1 MDPYDLRPIL
11 YPPAPGLSM
20 RQHPPSSE
28 HVTPSLP
35 GLERQ
40 TKRQASGS
48 PSGDSSRLAKK
59 GRVEYEAF
67 TTDGTTSTS
76 LAPAVFSGVQSVQTV
91 GGVYTAVGRDTIT
104 IHNHYNSPIEIDVL
118 QILNS
123 LGLPN
128 FRAIQQDTLFKATD
142 GTCLWLLKGEMLR
155 IWIER
160 GTILWGIGIPGAGKT
175 ILVSL
180 LVNDISKIEQHPG
193 NNTCVAFVYIR
204 YSEPL
209 TIQDIL
215 QSLVKQVVERHQDVV
230 PIVSPVY
237 ARHKRDGTKPTPKE
251 LVKMLS
257 EIIRSGKKA
266 FFFIDALDELAPGD
280 RRTLL
285 DLLSSLDAR
294 LFITSRPLESLQ
306 RSFPR
311 ARFFDVAAHPS
322 DIRLLIKDAI
332 RQDPDLSE
340 LLDNVDIE
348 DKIIEKICQKSGG
361 MFLHATLQLKSLRNC
376 LNAQHVEDTLEQ
388 FPVQIEDVYAQTWKR
403 IVNQGPNH
411 AYLANLV
418 FLWILYAKRELYIE
432 ELRHL
437 VATCPDTHAYEPK
450 RLVPEALLVAVCCG
464 LVAVD
469 EKTRRVRFIHY
480 TTRDTIEPLILQV
493 YADPHAALALVCIAH
508 LTKCGMQN
516 ATFEDDADLVR
527 ALAKDSLLDY
537 AYRSWDFHAHK
548 SHPSGFAALAI
559 KEFVLTCRRYP
570 SQFLYKRDLLG
581 ALHMAVH
588 FDFTALIH
596 AAAEHQSPN
605 SLTHVLRWSPLY
617 IACDHG
623 KETCIE
629 ALLTLPN
636 IDINLRCEGR
646 MWTPLILASRQ
657 GFHKC
662 AILLVKSPSI
672 DVNAKDSSGW
682 TALAY
687 ASSRNDVKMIRIL
700 LEAPHVDVNVRND
713 QGNTSLIIAS
723 NHNCAQSVAFLV
735 ETPGIDVNAANGAGK
750 TALMCAS
757 RQKGGQWGLCDL
769 QIKVAKSLLS
779 VPDIDVNAT
788 DHEGVT
794 ALMHASA
801 AGDTELVAMF
811 LKVPGFDLNAKDK
824 RGRNALMWAL
834 GVGRSTD
841 VAKLLLT
848 APKSDVNAANEDGN
862 TALMLAITLGNIDA
876 VKLLL
881 TVPTLDINAANKV
894 GSTALKW
901 AIGGGRR
908 SREMVQLLLKAPGI
922 DASSKDKDGRTMLMF
937 ASGCGDVKV
946 VRLLLQ
952 VPGVDVGLVDNRGMS
967 ALDFAVHYKRVG
979 VVNLL
984 RAHGPRS
991 SLPMLPM

>member
-1 MDPYDLRPIL
+1 MDPYYLRPTL
-11 YPPAPGLSM
+11 YPPDLGLSM

-180 LVNDISKIEQHPG
+180 LVNDISKMEQHPG
-193 NNTCVAFVYIR
+193 NNICVAFVYIR

-251 LVKMLS
+251 LVTMLS

-376 LNAQHVEDTLEQ
+376 LNAQHIEDTLEQ
-388 FPVQIEDVYAQTWKR
+388 FPVQIEDVYAETWKR

-418 FLWILYAKRELYIE
+418 FLWILYAKWELRIE

-480 TTRDTIEPLILQV
+480 TTRDTIGPLILQV
-493 YADPHAALALVCIAH
+493 YADPHAVLALVCITH
-508 LTKCGMQN
+508 LTKCGMQK
-516 ATFEDDADLVR
+516 ATFEDDTALDE
-527 ALAKDSLLDY
+527 ALAKDSLLNY
-537 AYRSWDFHAHK
+537 AHCYWVFH
-548 SHPSGFAALAI
+548 SHSSSGLATTAI
-559 KEFVLTCRRYP
+559 TEFILACVSYPCQPFRTFDVLGPLQLASYCGFKT
-570 SQFLYKRDLLG
+570 
-581 ALHMAVH
+581 
-588 FDFTALIH
+588 LIQQC
-596 AAAEHQSPN
+596 ANRQSPK
-605 SLTHVLRWSPLY
+605 SLTHYGKASPLLL
-617 IACDHG
+617 ACERG
-623 KETCIE
+623 KEGCVE

-636 IDINLRCEGR
+636 LDVNLKSHNRLE
-646 MWTPLILASRQ
+646 MSTPLIQATHR
-657 GFHKC
+657 GFHKIV
-662 AILLVKSPSI
+662 ILLLNAPCI
-672 DVNAKDSSGW
+672 DVNAKDSLGR
-682 TALAY
+682 TALAH
-687 ASSRNDVKMIRIL
+687 ASLRDDVKMIQIL
-700 LEAPHVDVNVRND
+700 LEAPHVDVNVRD
-713 QGNTSLIIAS
+713 EGGNTSLIIAS
-723 NHNCAQSVAFLV
+723 NHDCAQSVALLV
-735 ETPGIDVNAANGAGK
+735 ETPGIDVNAANRAGK

-757 RQKGGQWGLCDL
+757 LQKGRQWWLRDS
-769 QIKVAKSLLS
+769 QNKVAKSLLS
-779 VPDIDVNAT
+779 VPDIDVNAA
-788 DHEGVT
+788 DRKGVT

-801 AGDTELVAMF
+801 AGDPELVAMF
-811 LKVPGFDLNAKDK
+811 VKVPGLDVNAQD
-824 RGRNALMWAL
+824 RQGRNALMWAL
-834 GVGRSTD
+834 GVGGSTD

-848 APKSDVNAANEDGN
+848 ASGIDLNATNEDGN

-894 GSTALKW
+894 GWTALKW
-901 AIGGGRR
+901 AIGGRR
-908 SREMVQLLLKAPGI
+908 REMVQLLLEAPAT
-922 DASSKDKDGRTMLMF
+922 DVVSTDKDGRTMLMF
-937 ASGCGDVKV
+937 ASGCGDVEV

-952 VPGVDVGLVDNRGMS
+952 VPGVDVGSVDNHSMS
-967 ALDFAVHYKRVG
+967 ALDFAVHYKRAG

-984 RAHGPRS
+984 RAHGPQS
-991 SLPMLPM
+991 SLPMLP